1 LLGISGDPHSD
12 QAIALKT
19 QPFVIDGKT
28 QFAHINSSLFRLI
41 RYWWRMAMGRLVPG
55 NERGLRVESKGGARF
70 DLSI

>member
-1 LLGISGDPHSD
+1 
-12 QAIALKT
+12 
-19 QPFVIDGKT
+19 
-28 QFAHINSSLFRLI
+28 LFRLI